1 VAADAGAARVAATA
15 VVRPWVRLGPGA
27 VVGAWCLLG
36 ELPAVPAPDE
46 RGGAAEGAAPTV
58 LGAEALLR
66 SHTVI
71 YAGNRIGDRFQTGHH
86 VLIREDNEIGDDVSV
101 GSGTMLE
108 HHVRVGHRVRLHGG
122 VFVPE
127 LCVLED
133 DCWLGP
139 RVCLTNAPYPRCPEV
154 SACMRGVR
162 VGRRAKL
169 GANATVLPGVT
180 IGEDALIGAGAVVT
194 GDVPAGAVV
203 AGNPARTVGWAGDLS
218 CPVGLDHRP
227 YPLARSRGPETP
239 GS

>member
-1 VAADAGAARVAATA
+1 VAGESQGEFREEAVAPTRVAATA
-15 VVRPWVRLGPGA
+15 VLRPGVRLGPGT
-27 VVGAWCLLG
+27 VVGEWCLLG
-36 ELPAVPAPDE
+36 EPPAEDGDQRA
-46 RGGAAEGAAPTV
+46 GGPPTV
-58 LGAEALLR
+58 LGAGALLR

-86 VLIREDNEIGDDVSV
+86 VLLREDSQIGDDVSI

-108 HHVRVGHRVRLHGG
+108 HHVRVGNRVRLHGG

-154 SACMRGVR
+154 SACMRGVL

-169 GANATVLPGVT
+169 GANVTVLPGVT
-180 IGEDALIGAGAVVT
+180 IGEDALVGAGAVVT
-194 GDVPAGAVV
+194 DDVPAGAVV
-203 AGNPARTVGWAGDLS
+203 AGNPARTLGWAGDLT
-218 CPVGLDHRP
+218 CPAGLDHRP
-227 YPLARSRGPETP
+227 YPLERP
-239 GS
+239 

>member
-1 VAADAGAARVAATA
+1 MAAESREEAVAGTRVATTA
-15 VVRPWVRLGPGA
+15 VVRPGVRLGPGA
-27 VVGAWCLLG
+27 VVGEWCLLG
-36 ELPAVPAPDE
+36 EPPAGHPPSEDGNPLE
-46 RGGAAEGAAPTV
+46 GGALTV
-58 LGAEALLR
+58 LGAGALLR

-71 YAGNRIGDRFQTGHH
+71 YAGNRIGDRFQSGHH
-86 VLIREDNEIGDDVSV
+86 VLVREDNEIGDDVAI
-101 GSGTMLE
+101 GSGTMVE

-169 GANATVLPGVT
+169 GANVTVLPGVT

-194 GDVPAGAVV
+194 DDVPAGAVV
-203 AGNPARTVGWAGDLS
+203 AGNPARTLGWAGDLT

-227 YPLARSRGPETP
+227 YPLERP
-239 GS
+239 

>member
-1 VAADAGAARVAATA
+1 MGAEAAARVAATA
-15 VVRPWVRLGPGA
+15 VVRPWVQLGPGT
-27 VVGAWCLLG
+27 VVGEWCLVG
-36 ELPAVPAPDE
+36 EPPAGHPPSE
-46 RGGAAEGAAPTV
+46 AEDVVAGVAPTV
-58 LGAEALLR
+58 IGAQALLR

-86 VLIREDNEIGDDVSV
+86 VLIREENEIGDDVSV

-108 HHVRVGHRVRLHGG
+108 HHVRVGNRVRLHGG

-139 RVCLTNAPYPRCPEV
+139 RVCLTNAPYPRCPDV
-154 SACMRGVR
+154 RACMRGVR

-169 GANATVLPGVT
+169 GANVTVLPGVT

-194 GDVPAGAVV
+194 DDVPPGAVV
-203 AGNPARTVGWAGDLS
+203 AGNPARALGWAGDLE
-218 CPVGLDHRP
+218 CPAGLDHRP
-227 YPLARSRGPETP
+227 YPLERP
-239 GS
+239 

>member
-1 VAADAGAARVAATA
+1 MGAERQVAATA

-27 VVGAWCLLG
+27 VVGEWCLLG
-36 ELPAVPAPDE
+36 EPPAGHPPSEDGYGDGEA
-46 RGGAAEGAAPTV
+46 GGNGAGAVTV
-58 LGAEALLR
+58 LGAGALLR

-86 VLIREDNEIGDDVSV
+86 VLLREDNEIGDDVSI

-108 HHVRVGHRVRLHGG
+108 HHVRVGHRVRLHSG

-169 GANATVLPGVT
+169 GANVTVLPGVT
-180 IGEDALIGAGAVVT
+180 IGEDALVGAGAVVT
-194 GDVPAGAVV
+194 EDVPAGAVV
-203 AGNPARTVGWAGDLS
+203 AGNPARQLGWTGDLT
-218 CPVGLDHRP
+218 CPAGLDHRP
-227 YPLARSRGPETP
+227 YPR
-239 GS
+239 